1 DDKLLS
7 YLDTA
12 DILRVRRINKACEG
26 RVRQYYARAFNVSH
40 ALRSFLPR
48 KAYAAF
54 QGMQAQT
61 GLLIS
66 GRVAL
71 DFIRRDLCLED
82 TMDTFVNRRS
92 VLDVA
97 STLENLDYRYVPDVL
112 PLRTIAEAVDYK
124 ADSSTFNSSVV
135 GVHVFR
141 HSSGKRIVVH
151 VARTS
156 TVDCILGYGTSALM
170 NFVSHT
176 SAYAL
181 YPKGTL
187 IDRRALFLAPPPW
200 MGVPDDH
207 HSKRAY
213 GYKNTAQV
221 TRLTASRAAHEWGRK
236 FRYVGDDLTCKISL
250 SSATYVDLD
259 HWRYLLTR
267 LQRHLG
273 QRHAPIMEALLSS
286 H

>member
-1 DDKLLS
+1 
-7 YLDTA
+7 
-12 DILRVRRINKACEG
+12 
-26 RVRQYYARAFNVSH
+26 
-40 ALRSFLPR
+40 
-48 KAYAAF
+48 
-54 QGMQAQT
+54 
-61 GLLIS
+61 
-66 GRVAL
+66 
-71 DFIRRDLCLED
+71 
-82 TMDTFVNRRS
+82 MDTFVNRRS

-156 TVDCILGYGTSALM
+156 TVDCILRYGTSALM

-250 SSATYVDLD
+250 LSATDILDGAMHQSWKLCFRRINRCECGEGRLLQAPYMGRKRVTIPPLRDCANFHYVFADQQFL
-259 HWRYLLTR
+259 
-267 LQRHLG
+267 
-273 QRHAPIMEALLSS
+273 EAFDDVVQNMRWS
-286 H
+286 HEVWTGVVGSTT